1 MADAKKATKK
11 SSALAIA
18 TSLPGT
24 TPPVLQGA
32 EPVAGVSS
40 SQKEQAADEEAKKR
54 REEQVAKKKAAR
66 KQVRSSFYV
75 TFSATPPNPLDMVS

>member
-1 MADAKKATKK
+1 M
-11 SSALAIA
+11 SPLAID

-32 EPVAGVSS
+32 AEQPVEAVPSFP
-40 SQKEQAADEEAKKR
+40 KEQAAADDEEAKKR
-54 REEQVAKKKAAR
+54 REEQVAKKKAAH